1 LEHQE
6 EVVYLEALL
15 HLEAVACRRVGVAA
29 FHQKGEAYRQV
40 GVAAF
45 HQVAMEALHHREVEA

>member
-45 HQVAMEALHHREVEA
+45 HQKG

>member
-15 HLEAVACRRVGVAA
+15 HLEAVACRRVG
-29 FHQKGEAYRQV
+29 
-40 GVAAF
+40 AAF
-45 HQVAMEALHHREVEA
+45 HQVGEAYRRVGVVAFHQMAAEALHHREVEA

>member
-29 FHQKGEAYRQV
+29 FHQ
-40 GVAAF
+40 
-45 HQVAMEALHHREVEA
+45 VAMEALHHREVEA